1 LSDFPG
7 VRKAVHNAR
16 MEPGGTSSQSIPSTQ
31 VAAAARTLVVAN
43 DAHYHA
49 RAKTVLGELG
59 DVTFASAAPTDPEDV
74 TWLVC
79 QERADVVVLDATG
92 CEGAVARIIA
102 ALSTA
107 APRLGVVVVCEHLT
121 DAARELDALPKWGW
135 TRELRAAVQRAQVDG
150 NPLLRRV
157 SLSLTGRRDLR
168 VGASA
173 PFTRR

>member
-1 LSDFPG
+1 LHG
-7 VRKAVHNAR
+7 VREAGHNAR
-16 MEPGGTSSQSIPSTQ
+16 MKPGGISSQPIPSTQ
-31 VAAAARTLVVAN
+31 VPIAVRTLVVAN
-43 DAHYHA
+43 DAQYHA

-59 DVTFASAAPTDPEDV
+59 DVMFASAAPTDPEDV
-74 TWLVC
+74 TWLVR
-79 QERADVVVLDATG
+79 QERADAVVLDATG
-92 CEGAVARIIA
+92 CEAAVARVVA

-150 NPLLRRV
+150 SPLLRHE
-157 SLSLTGRRDLR
+157 SLSRAGRRELR
-168 VGASA
+168 GGASE